1 MTFRSFFR
9 RRITL
14 AFFAVVKKSVPG
26 VSAGAATCNRYFDKR
41 IRGQEYRDEM
51 NAAEH
56 EDDNMF
62 IWEGRTRGSA

>member
-1 MTFRSFFR
+1 M
-9 RRITL
+9 
-14 AFFAVVKKSVPG
+14 KKSVPS
-26 VSAGAATCNRYFDKR
+26 VSTGAATCNRYFDKR

-62 IWEGRTRGSA
+62 IWEGCTRGTA